1 MGLRSFSRKPG
12 IEVALEPEAPLRTTF
27 SVLVVSIPKS
37 GTVYMN
43 AMFRDGLELQN
54 YTLSNRYFP
63 EDQIYLDAMSEF
75 QRGGYIASAH
85 IDASQ
90 SNLQIL
96 AAFVPKWVVHF
107 RDPRS
112 VLLSWVHHV
121 ERLCQDGRFTDL
133 LRVTPVPPR
142 DLHAWSFE
150 HRVDWHIEH
159 FMPAVIEWM
168 TAWLAAA
175 EQMPDRILVTEFS
188 ALKETDA
195 DLLLKMLGFLGID
208 PTKYQH
214 RPPVKTIASHFRT
227 GTYDEWRQVFTTEQV
242 EKASAMIPEGMK
254 SRFGWPL

>member
-1 MGLRSFSRKPG
+1 MVPSLLFQKPDVQ
-12 IEVALEPEAPLRTTF
+12 IALQPETPPRTPF

-43 AMFRDGLELQN
+43 AMFRDGLELKN
-54 YTLSNRYFP
+54 YVLSNRYFP
-63 EDQIYLDAMSEF
+63 EDQIYLDAMAQF
-75 QRGGYIASAH
+75 QLGGYIASTH
-85 IDASQ
+85 INASQ

-96 AAFVPKWVVHF
+96 TSFVPKWVVHF

-121 ERLCQDGRFTDL
+121 DRLCQEGRFTDL

-150 HRVDWHIEH
+150 SRVDWHIEH

-175 EQMPDRILVTEFS
+175 EQMPDRILVTEFA
-188 ALKETDA
+188 ALKETEAELMFKILD
-195 DLLLKMLGFLGID
+195 FLGID
-208 PTKYQH
+208 PAVYQH
-214 RPPVKTIASHFRT
+214 RSPVKNIASHFRT
-227 GTYDEWRQVFTTEQV
+227 GTYDEWREVFTTEQV
-242 EKASAMIPEGMK
+242 EKISAMIPIGIL
-254 SRFGWPL
+254 SRFGW